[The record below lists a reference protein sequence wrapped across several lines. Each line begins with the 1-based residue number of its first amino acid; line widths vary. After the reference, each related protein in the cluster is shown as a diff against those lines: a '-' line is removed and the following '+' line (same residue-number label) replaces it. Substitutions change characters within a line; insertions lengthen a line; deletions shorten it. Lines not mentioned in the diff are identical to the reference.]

1 MAETLTHRHE
11 ILFIYDV
18 KDANPNGDPID
29 ENKPRIDEE
38 TGVNIVT
45 DVRLKRTIR
54 DYLYDI
60 KGEEIFVREIE
71 YEPGLVQD
79 AKMRALDFVK
89 EFDGIDNKQKEVLD
103 KFNDKN
109 KKIKKED
116 FDIIKNIAREN
127 LLNLAIDVRLF
138 GATVPFEISKSKI
151 ENSKDDI
158 KSSITLTGPVQFKMG
173 RSLHRVNTKFIK
185 GTGAFASKP
194 GKGQSTFREEYILP
208 YSLIVFHGIANE
220 NAARHTRMTD
230 SDLDLLMEAIWNG
243 TKNLISRSKFGQMPR
258 LLLDIEYQKPH
269 FHIGD
274 LDKMVSIKKEDG
286 IEDEA
291 LRDISQLTL
300 NILPLVETLQREK
313 GKIAR
318 IRYAVDERLQMAPS
332 ISQLPELLD
341 GLTISLF
348 SF

>member
-54 DYLYDI
+54 DYLFDH
-60 KGEEIFVREIE
+60 KNMEVFVRE
-71 YEPGLVQD
+71 V
-79 AKMRALDFVK
+79 
-89 EFDGIDNKQKEVLD
+89 
-103 KFNDKN
+103 
-109 KKIKKED
+109 KKED
-116 FDIIKNIAREN
+116 GNLKTKEDRLDDLNISSADDLINTCIDI
-127 LLNLAIDVRLF
+127 RLF
-138 GATVPFEISKSKI
+138 GATAA
-151 ENSKDDI
+151 I
-158 KSSITLTGPVQFKMG
+158 KNKTITFTGPVQFKFG
-173 RSLHRVNTKFIK
+173 RSLHRVKLDYVK
-185 GTGAFASKP
+185 GTTVMPSKEARKQ
-194 GKGQSTFREEYILP
+194 GTFTEVYTLP

-258 LLLDIEYQKPH
+258 LLLDIEYQEPN

-341 GLTISLF
+341 GVSISSF